1 MTRKPVGSNR
11 TCRFPHPALGQD
23 VTPSPTA
30 RCTHARSGVRDRN
43 ARAARD
49 RTNLHCPLFNVGSIS
64 SFPSHRAGVLLH
76 EAWHHW
82 QYKHGFVGD
91 HPSRSGACTGAECDY
106 YYFHGTGWFDFGT
119 LDRYDLN
126 PQSFRFHSPYQVEA
140 EFLSD
145 LAEMTRAWVPNL
157 ISQTARDHGNILLEK
172 YFINRVGYRI
182 GQPRPW

>member
-1 MTRKPVGSNR
+1 MPVRPGTAQIYTVPCSMSAQFPAFQATGLGFCFMKLGIIGS
-11 TCRFPHPALGQD
+11 TSTALS
-23 VTPSPTA
+23 VTILA
-30 RCTHARSGVRDRN
+30 GAELVRERSVTIIIFMG
-43 ARAARD
+43 
-49 RTNLHCPLFNVGSIS
+49 
-64 SFPSHRAGVLLH
+64 RAG
-76 EAWHHW
+76 
-82 QYKHGFVGD
+82 
-91 HPSRSGACTGAECDY
+91 S
-106 YYFHGTGWFDFGT
+106 